1 MYNMEINLFGFKMN
15 LELLI
20 LMGVIYLILVAHTIG
35 GSCNMPLIMEGNTT
49 MRSSGSGISARK
61 IRDNIKN
68 TVENNI
74 PKPAANSPTE
84 GFTGSNINFGE
95 SSEYSLGDYSIPD
108 TSKWGQPNLT
118 VTPGQPVPEAV
129 TKFMARK
136 EQPIPLPEG
145 EMLMFANT
153 PFKPECC
160 PSTYS
165 NSSGCACLT
174 TGQYGYLQNR
184 GGNNIPYSE
193 Y

>member
-15 LELLI
+15 LEILI
-20 LMGVIYLILVAHTIG
+20 LIGVIYLILVGHTIG
-35 GSCNMPLIMEGNTT
+35 GSCNMPLIMEGLKNNKP
-49 MRSSGSGISARK
+49 MNNK
-61 IRDNIKN
+61 PMNDNMK
-68 TVENNI
+68 TV
-74 PKPAANSPTE
+74 PADSVSKKDDKKEA
-84 GFTGSNINFGE
+84 FTGANINFGE
-95 SSEYSLGDYSIPD
+95 SSEYSLGDYSSPD

-160 PSTYS
+160 PSTYT

-174 TGQYGYLQNR
+174 TSQYGYLQNR